1 MRLTLRI
8 VFGICFVLAIS
19 VGTAW
24 AALALWYRLPTQ
36 ELVRGVAA
44 ALFVLLGL
52 ATIIALGRLRL
63 GSGLAVVMAFVM
75 AFAAVLIWWSTILP
89 ADEADWA
96 PDVARQVPLKLH
108 ATVASPVSYILS
120 RMTPAPDPSPT
131 SRS

>member
-1 MRLTLRI
+1 M
-8 VFGICFVLAIS
+8 
-19 VGTAW
+19 
-24 AALALWYRLPTQ
+24 
-36 ELVRGVAA
+36 RGVAA

-63 GSGLAVVMAFVM
+63 RSGLAVVMAFVM

-108 ATVASPVSYILS
+108 ATVASPKSYILS

>member
-63 GSGLAVVMAFVM
+63 RSGLAVVMAFVM

-96 PDVARQVPLKLH
+96 PGQCHGNAGSCR
-108 ATVASPVSYILS
+108 ASP
-120 RMTPAPDPSPT
+120 
-131 SRS
+131 

>member
-63 GSGLAVVMAFVM
+63 RSGLAVVMT
-75 AFAAVLIWWSTILP
+75 FAAVLIWWSTILP

-108 ATVASPVSYILS
+108 ATVASPN
-120 RMTPAPDPSPT
+120 PT
-131 SRS
+131 YYRG